1 MRLASIHA
9 IGRSTG
15 TCNTQDP
22 GRPAGRGASIRQILA
37 MLPPSNTT
45 REAVIKVSVHPSR

>member
-9 IGRSTG
+9 TG